1 MGKLSVSILSADLAH
16 LADQVKLVEPYAD
29 AIHVDVMDGH
39 FAPPITFGGVLV
51 RSLRPCTPLVL
62 HGHLMVDAPE
72 SQFDELAQAGMDI
85 VSFHIEAVEDPAPVI
100 RKARDAGMRVGMTV
114 SPPTPVEALFP
125 YLEELDDVMVM
136 SVYPG
141 WAGQR
146 FMPEALPEAGGGP
159 RRARPPGPQSRRPDR
174 RRREARERAAL
185 HRGRR
190 HRAHRGLG
198 DLPGRGPRG
207 RGPGAEGDRGGEG
220 LMPETILV
228 VDDDPDIARFVEVN
242 LRSAGYE
249 VAVAADG
256 EQALEMAMQLRPD
269 LVLLDVMMPR
279 IDGFEVAQ
287 RLRRNPQTANTSII
301 MLTAKA
307 LSTDKVLGLTAG
319 ADDYI
324 IKPFDPIE
332 LLARV
337 KGTLRRAKE
346 MRNLSPLTGLP
357 GNIRIQEE
365 IERMVRERRPFA
377 VLYCDLD
384 NFKAYNDQ
392 KGFVRGDRLIQATAR
407 IIQDSVVELAGS
419 EGFVGHVGGDD
430 FVAIVPPDVAEP
442 IAKRIVERFDAQVH
456 RFYDPEDV
464 ERGYVEVEDRKGVLQ
479 RLPLAAISVGI
490 ATTAVRTFAHYGE
503 AVAVATEMKQFAKRQ
518 AGSSYAIDRRAG
530 T

>member
-1 MGKLSVSILSADLAH
+1 
-16 LADQVKLVEPYAD
+16 
-29 AIHVDVMDGH
+29 
-39 FAPPITFGGVLV
+39 
-51 RSLRPCTPLVL
+51 
-62 HGHLMVDAPE
+62 
-72 SQFDELAQAGMDI
+72 
-85 VSFHIEAVEDPAPVI
+85 
-100 RKARDAGMRVGMTV
+100 
-114 SPPTPVEALFP
+114 
-125 YLEELDDVMVM
+125 
-136 SVYPG
+136 
-141 WAGQR
+141 
-146 FMPEALPEAGGGP
+146 
-159 RRARPPGPQSRRPDR
+159 
-174 RRREARERAAL
+174 
-185 HRGRR
+185 
-190 HRAHRGLG
+190 
-198 DLPGRGPRG
+198 
-207 RGPGAEGDRGGEG
+207 
-220 LMPETILV
+220 MPETILV

-256 EQALEMAMQLRPD
+256 EEALEKAAVMRPD

-365 IERMVRERRPFA
+365 IERMVREDQPFA
-377 VLYCDLD
+377 VLYSDLD

-407 IIQDSVVELAGS
+407 IIQDAVVEFAGPD
-419 EGFVGHVGGDD
+419 GFVGHVGGDD
-430 FVAIVPPDVAEP
+430 FVAVVPPDAAEDA
-442 IAKRIVERFDAQVH
+442 AKRIVETFDARIH
-456 RFYDPEDV
+456 EFYEPEDL

-479 RLPLAAISVGI
+479 RLPLAGVSVGI
-490 ATTAVRTFAHYGE
+490 ATTQVRRFEHYGE
-503 AVAVATEMKQFAKRQ
+503 AVAMATEMKQFAKREQ
-518 AGSSYAIDRRAG
+518 RSSYAVDRRRPPPPPGPAAPPTGRRPTRTSPSRVQPGPRRRRTPTRPILAG
-530 T
+530 RACFRGGVQLPTGGNSPRPSGSQSGVDPARFRD